1 MFPQQPQQSAPTGG
15 QQGLS
20 LTDLA
25 NFMTNKRNM
34 STDQLKS
41 EIEKIAQSRGMTPDQ
56 LSNVV
61 SQAANVMKSLG
72 LK

>member
-1 MFPQQPQQSAPTGG
+1 MFQQQTPQSAQTGG

-25 NFMTNKRNM
+25 NFMTNKRGM
-34 STDQLKS
+34 TTDQLKS